1 MQIWRPEL
9 NPQNSQK
16 KIQVWCHIYSCSTGR
31 QTQAALWGSDQV
43 SMFGE
48 FQVRPLKDPVTKT
61 KVDTTN
67 PEIDLCP
74 LIRKFSQSQWALTH
88 TFVHT
93 SRSACVYTPKRGK
106 KSVTPGQSCRLMLEI
121 SALEG
126 WGKGYTYMKEGRE
139 RSWKNSSNTVLF
151 MHPWSKLYLD
161 VMCYFFL
168 LLNIY

>member
-74 LIRKFSQSQWALTH
+74 LIRKFSQSQWALIH

-106 KSVTPGQSCRLMLEI
+106 NQWLLAKVEGLCLKSQHLKTEARDIYIWKKEEKEAERTALILYYSCTH
-121 SALEG
+121 G
-126 WGKGYTYMKEGRE
+126 V
-139 RSWKNSSNTVLF
+139 NSTW
-151 MHPWSKLYLD
+151 M
-161 VMCYFFL
+161 
-168 LLNIY
+168 